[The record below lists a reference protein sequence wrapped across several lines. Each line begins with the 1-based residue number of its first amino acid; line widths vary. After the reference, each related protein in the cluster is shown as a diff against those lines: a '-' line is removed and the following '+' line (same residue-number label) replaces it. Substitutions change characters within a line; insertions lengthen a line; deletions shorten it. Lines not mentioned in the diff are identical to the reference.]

1 MSPDI
6 ADKRRAF
13 AALHQSGCFVIPNP
27 WDAGSARYLQSLGFQ
42 ALATTSAGFAWS
54 HARADNGITRDM
66 ALAHLHEM
74 VAAVDLPI
82 NADFENGFAPDAAG
96 VAENVRLAVATGVAG
111 LSIEDSTGDAARPL
125 FTLDEA
131 VERLRA
137 ARGAIDRA
145 GGGVMLVGRAECFL
159 VGRPDLAETIARLQA
174 YANAGADCL
183 YAPGVTTREQIVALV
198 EAVAPK
204 PLNLLVGSASELTVA
219 DIAALG
225 VRRISV
231 GGALARSAWGGFMR
245 SARMLAQQG
254 RFDGF
259 ADAAS
264 GKDLNALFSEPGAG
278 ASWRNDRRRPPCPC
292 RARHCWTCPP
302 RSAQALAAGRAV
314 VALESTII
322 SHGMPYPQNVAT
334 ALQVEG
340 EVRAHGAV
348 PATMAVVD
356 GRLKAGLSRAEIE
369 GLGRAGPQR
378 AQAQPARPAAGRG
391 GGPDRR
397 HHRGGDDDHR
407 GAGGHPGVCH
417 RRHRRGAP
425 GRGREL
431 RHLGRSAGAGAHAG
445 GGGLRGREV
454 DPGHSPHAGGAG
466 DPRRAGGGL
475 WHRPAAGLLRA
486 RQRLWR
492 RRAAG
497 HAGADRPRAAGP
509 VGDGPAR
516 RHGDRQ
522 PGARGACAAARDDRC
537 GHRERRWRMRRCRA
551 SPARPSRPSCWR
563 G

>member
-1 MSPDI
+1 MKPDI

-131 VERLRA
+131 VKRMRA

-159 VGRPDLAETIARLQA
+159 VGRPDLTETIVRLQA

-198 EAVAPK
+198 EAVAPR
-204 PLNLLVGSASELTVA
+204 PVNLLVGSASELTVA

-245 SARMLAQQG
+245 SAQLLAQQG

-264 GKDLNALFSEPGAG
+264 GKELNALLSELGAG
-278 ASWRNDRRRPPCPC
+278 S
-292 RARHCWTCPP
+292 
-302 RSAQALAAGRAV
+302 S
-314 VALESTII
+314 
-322 SHGMPYPQNVAT
+322 
-334 ALQVEG
+334 
-340 EVRAHGAV
+340 
-348 PATMAVVD
+348 
-356 GRLKAGLSRAEIE
+356 
-369 GLGRAGPQR
+369 
-378 AQAQPARPAAGRG
+378 
-391 GGPDRR
+391 
-397 HHRGGDDDHR
+397 
-407 GAGGHPGVCH
+407 
-417 RRHRRGAP
+417 
-425 GRGREL
+425 
-431 RHLGRSAGAGAHAG
+431 
-445 GGGLRGREV
+445 
-454 DPGHSPHAGGAG
+454 
-466 DPRRAGGGL
+466 
-475 WHRPAAGLLRA
+475 
-486 RQRLWR
+486 
-492 RRAAG
+492 
-497 HAGADRPRAAGP
+497 
-509 VGDGPAR
+509 
-516 RHGDRQ
+516 
-522 PGARGACAAARDDRC
+522 
-537 GHRERRWRMRRCRA
+537 
-551 SPARPSRPSCWR
+551 
-563 G
+563 